1 MKLKVLFVCTH
12 NSCRSQIAE
21 GLMNAL
27 LKEKYEAASAGTE
40 PTKVNINAI
49 NTLRE
54 IGIDISSHY
63 SKNVD
68 EFKAADF
75 DFVVTVCDS
84 AQETCPY
91 IPGARKIIHH
101 SFNDPSNVSGTPK
114 EIETAFRSTR
124 DEIKNWILE
133 TFKISN

>member
-27 LKEKYEAASAGTE
+27 LKDKYEAASAGTE
-40 PTKVNINAI
+40 PSKVNINAV
-49 NTLRE
+49 NTLKE

-63 SKNVD
+63 SKNID

-75 DFVVTVCDS
+75 DFVVTVCDN
-84 AQETCPY
+84 AREACPY
-91 IPGARKIIHH
+91 IPGADKIIHH
-101 SFNDPSNVSGTPK
+101 SFNDPSNISGTLE
-114 EIETAFRSTR
+114 EIENAFRSTR
-124 DEIKNWILE
+124 DEIRVWLVEN
-133 TFKISN
+133 FK